1 MKARQNKTLPAKES
15 DEMRLAAVDELQ
27 ERLDCHIENN
37 RPGNDLNSTGQ
48 GRSFRQQLDHQ
59 RFNSYIIWVLTI
71 LILIAATLW
80 RIF

>member
-27 ERLDCHIENN
+27 ERLDRHSENN
-37 RPGNDLNSTGQ
+37 RPGNNLNSTGQ
-48 GRSFRQQLDHQ
+48 GRSLRQQLDNQ
-59 RFNSYIIWVLTI
+59 RFNSYLIWGLTI
-71 LILIAATLW
+71 LILIAAIIW